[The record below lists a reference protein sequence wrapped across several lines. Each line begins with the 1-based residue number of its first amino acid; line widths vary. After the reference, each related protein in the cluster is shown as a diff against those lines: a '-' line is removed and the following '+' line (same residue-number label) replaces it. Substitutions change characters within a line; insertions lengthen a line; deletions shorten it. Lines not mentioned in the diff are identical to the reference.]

1 MTSLNDARAMNKA
14 LNETLDVKAEVVER
28 PPITIQE
35 ADPMRQWEAMLAQA
49 QTLVRSGFLP
59 KAINTAEKALAVMQ
73 TGKELGIGS
82 MQSLRAIHIIDGKP
96 TMSAELIAGLVLSR
110 IPGAMLRVVETNEDR
125 CLVHAARPGH
135 EPTPFGFTIKD
146 AERAGLLGK
155 DNWRKYP
162 RAMLRSR
169 CITEAARAIFP
180 DATMGLYDAD
190 ELGAITNETG
200 EIVALP
206 TSHNPDSVQ
215 EQLRAAI
222 KVGLPN
228 TEERRQEA
236 FSAAEVEV
244 EAKRI
249 KIFERAQE
257 VLQPLVP
264 GSPRY
269 HWAMEELF
277 RTRDWDVVRGFS
289 LKKLDAD
296 TRGRITQIVE
306 QAKDTPEE
314 ELAKISEQHPVEG
327 GTLLAKGS
335 AQVVKATLIASIRT
349 HIEKIPEGPARL
361 KAMENAWGK
370 PDWAELETFSLK
382 EIEELIAAGHV
393 ARIVKDAL
401 GAAK

>member
-1 MTSLNDARAMNKA
+1 MPTQNDGV
-14 LNETLDVKAEVVER
+14 TDVKAEVVER

-49 QTLVRSGFLP
+49 QTLVCSGFLP

-73 TGKELGIGS
+73 TGKELGIGA

-96 TMSAELIAGLVLSR
+96 TMSAELIGGLVLSR
-110 IPGAMLRVVETNEDR
+110 IPGAMLRVVETNEQR
-125 CLVHAARPGH
+125 CVVHAARPGH
-135 EPTPFGFTIKD
+135 EPTVFTFTHDD
-146 AERAGLLGK
+146 AQRAGLLGK
-155 DNWRKYP
+155 DNWKKYE

-206 TSHNPDSVQ
+206 TQHNMAPIATNERAAAAVVNPD
-215 EQLRAAI
+215 
-222 KVGLPN
+222 
-228 TEERRQEA
+228 EEARRQ
-236 FSAAEVEV
+236 
-244 EAKRI
+244 
-249 KIFERAQE
+249 KILARTLE
-257 VLQPLVP
+257 VLEPLVP

-269 HWAMEELF
+269 LWAMEELF
-277 RTRDWDVVRGFS
+277 HTRYWEVVTGLS
-289 LKKLDAD
+289 LKKLDLD
-296 TRGRITQIVE
+296 TRGRITQIIE

-314 ELAKISEQHPVEG
+314 ELAKISEEHPVE
-327 GTLLAKGS
+327 ASK
-335 AQVVKATLIASIRT
+335 QTLIAQIRKQ
-349 HIEKIPEGPARL
+349 IERIPEGPARE

-370 PDWAELETFSLK
+370 PDWAELQSFTQK
-382 EIEELIAAGHV
+382 EILELIEAGHV

-401 GAAK
+401 KAQEAKG

>member
-1 MTSLNDARAMNKA
+1 MPTQNDGV
-14 LNETLDVKAEVVER
+14 TDVKAEVVER

-35 ADPMRQWEAMLAQA
+35 ADPMRQWEVMLAQA

-73 TGKELGIGS
+73 TGKELGIGA

-96 TMSAELIAGLVLSR
+96 TMSAELIGGLVLSR
-110 IPGAMLRVVETNEDR
+110 IPGAMLRVVETNEQR
-125 CLVHAARPGH
+125 CVVHAARPGH
-135 EPTPFGFTIKD
+135 EPTVFTFTHED
-146 AERAGLLGK
+146 AQRAGLLGK
-155 DNWRKYP
+155 DNWKKYE

-206 TSHNPDSVQ
+206 TQQSSTVRESIR
-215 EQLRAAI
+215 EQASTAAHKVDEEVKRQKILARA
-222 KVGLPN
+222 K
-228 TEERRQEA
+228 
-236 FSAAEVEV
+236 
-244 EAKRI
+244 
-249 KIFERAQE
+249 E
-257 VLQPLVP
+257 VLDPLVF

-277 RTRDWDVVRGFS
+277 RTRDWAIVEGFS
-289 LKKLDAD
+289 LKKIDAD
-296 TRGRITQIVE
+296 TRGRITQIVA
-306 QAKDTPEE
+306 QAQDTPED
-314 ELAKISEQHPVEG
+314 ELAKISEEHPVE
-327 GTLLAKGS
+327 ASKP
-335 AQVVKATLIASIRT
+335 TLIAQIRKQ
-349 HIEKIPEGPARL
+349 IERIPEGPARE

-370 PDWAELETFSLK
+370 PDWAELQSFTQK
-382 EIEELIAAGHV
+382 EILELIEAGHV

-401 GAAK
+401 KAEESK